1 MPAVSKAQQR
11 LAGYLKAHPAE
22 AKRRGMTKFA
32 KDFSHGPRG
41 TTKGLPERKGK
52 RGK

>member
-11 LAGYLKAHPAE
+11 LAGFLKANPAE

-32 KDFSHGPRG
+32 KDFSHGPG
-41 TTKGLPERKGK
+41 GSTKSLPERKRK